1 MQEGRRKMLFMKS
14 TWPNNCPSVVKPYLK
29 QGICPKCWVVWY
41 HYKLSQ
47 NTVETTDP
55 LWKFRHQ
62 SLRTFTNFIHLFI
75 LISCVFRCR
84 IQLKCLVVAKCLHK
98 YTHTIYEYIYWFIIV
113 ETLFLYKIPS
123 WTWIRTQI
131 WGLCTFLKTGIRQ
144 KCSSCLKWYLGVQ
157 LLLCIRVFSDVSR
170 SFCSTGNNPKG
181 RTVVAP
187 GVWCVCLFM
196 WKMFYVLFIPS
207 GNDDDDDSQLNY
219 RTLINLSPKSRW
231 SSLPFY
237 LDSSCEMK
245 WVICSVKYAKHKGYK
260 THEPTEHLSYIF
272 IQHVTML
279 TVTPERTQ
287 SSACICKLSIWL
299 TTNTVSGVQQLFSGE
314 IWCRQRVN
322 SSIQRLL
329 GLVCPNAPMGKESPI
344 H

>member
-1 MQEGRRKMLFMKS
+1 MKS
-14 TWPNNCPSVVKPYLK
+14 TWPYNCPSVVKPYLK

-47 NTVETTDP
+47 NIVETTEP
-55 LWKFRHQ
+55 LWNSSIIEDLHQ
-62 SLRTFTNFIHLFI
+62 LHSPLHSHQL
-75 LISCVFRCR
+75 CVQVQNSVKRS
-84 IQLKCLVVAKCLHK
+84 KCLVVAKCLHK
-98 YTHTIYEYIYWFIIV
+98 YTHTIYKYIYWFIIV

-131 WGLCTFLKTGIRQ
+131 WGLCTFFKTGIRQ
-144 KCSSCLKWYLGVQ
+144 KCSSCLKRYLGVQ
-157 LLLCIRVFSDVSR
+157 LLLCICVFSDVSR
-170 SFCSTGNNPKG
+170 SFCSTRNNPEG

-207 GNDDDDDSQLNY
+207 GNDDDDDDSQLNN
-219 RTLINLSPKSRW
+219 RTLINLSPKPRCSY
-231 SSLPFY
+231 LPFY

-245 WVICSVKYAKHKGYK
+245 WVICGVKYAKHKGYK
-260 THEPTEHLSYIF
+260 IHEPTEHLSYIF
-272 IQHVTML
+272 IQHVTAL
-279 TVTPERTQ
+279 IATPAWTQ